1 MQLIQRAQ
9 RGRKCSEPSR
19 VRYEDAERCQLGYEK
34 RKGSE
39 RIGRHIQF
47 FQANAGFE
55 SRRERAEKIGRNV

>member
-9 RGRKCSEPSR
+9 RGRECGEPSR
-19 VRYEDAERCQLGYEK
+19 ICYEDAERCQLGYEE

-47 FQANAGFE
+47 FQAKTGFE
-55 SRRERAEKIGRNV
+55 SGRESAEKIGRNV